1 MSKGTPII
9 TIRMNP
15 EWRTQIERIAQEQGI
30 SMSDVIRNA
39 IIQYIVEHAPE
50 K

>member
-15 EWRTQIERIAQEQGI
+15 EWRTQIERIAKDQGTN
-30 SMSDVIRNA
+30 MSDVIRNA
-39 IIQYIVEHAPE
+39 IIKYIVENAPE